1 MARKLSERQEAL
13 RKFELDPH
21 LFHIDNVINSA
32 KKAYLDGDFGF
43 AAALLAKG
51 SQYAED
57 NKLIDISVSLLAAAE
72 RLLDE

>member
-1 MARKLSERQEAL
+1 MVSKISERQDAFKKL
-13 RKFELDPH
+13 TLDPH
-21 LFHIDNVINSA
+21 SFYLDNVMESA

-43 AAALLAKG
+43 AAALLARG

-57 NKLIDISVSLLAAAE
+57 NNLTDISVSMLVVAE